1 VAEVV
6 DGLIIKSEFDDE
18 GLSES
23 EQAQIQA
30 VRELVAAINQQANQ
44 LEPLELDVGKVASAL
59 EAIGVDT
66 REFFQ
71 AYVAG
76 AAQAVDAAELVA
88 SATRAIP
95 APAPPTAPPNA
106 EPPGPPPDLLAR
118 FRAFY
123 DTLGELARQSGQTQA
138 AELRRFA
145 DEAADVLDL
154 PSFNTDESVRELSEL
169 EATFAPL
176 AARIEQFDP
185 AGNLQRMAV
194 AAHGAVVE
202 MRSLAEATTGV
213 TTASA
218 RLAAVP
224 PVAAGGGGAPP
235 NDPPKGPT
243 PDQIAGAERMAEALR
258 DETVQLIALA
268 TATDDAA
275 AAQQRFQSAQAARVS
290 SAEALVGSTA
300 RLAGLSRELSA
311 EDAQRA
317 IVAIRAGAAAAQA
330 AQAQAT
336 AAGQSAAAMR
346 VMDAAAREAAEGVTV
361 LTVAEQ
367 ANVAASRNMIAGMSA
382 ASGQTQRFDR
392 IIEGMSQSGYEAAQA
407 QVLLGKA
414 TSGAGKSGLE
424 AVKGFGRI
432 QNSLVGLASAAA
444 GIPGPIGNI
453 AGSLL
458 QLAVGGGV
466 VAGVAAGIGI
476 IIVAYRELTR
486 ETREA
491 QEATE
496 QYVQSLVKAAG
507 TRDPYAE
514 MTRQLDG
521 IPGKIEGITAA
532 QIRLNQE
539 LGEQLRLQA
548 LNKESGNANFFSG
561 AIEDTRR
568 QLADIETA
576 LQEGAK
582 QRAETI
588 FREVATAMAAQ
599 RQAQEQAI
607 NDDLALQR
615 TGFQARESALRS
627 AFAREQIT
635 AEQFYAERVQIAREA
650 GAAEIDALEASRD
663 ALDRAVP
670 GEKPEAVAAR
680 AEQVA
685 HLNRVIALRRA
696 ELDLAVQQV
705 REEAALTALQRQR
718 VLLASLSVEPP
729 ETLAIPVDLKV
740 RTDATDIAKGLVDSA
755 GLEVAGRE
763 AKEAQDQVN
772 RLNTRLSITTG
783 ILGRIGE
790 GAENIGLIGDNAQNA
805 IVGVLGLI
813 DSLGQ
818 LKVANEAVKAA
829 DAAGDQAAGLA
840 ASIAKFSAIGGVIG
854 AGISAVTGIVG
865 AVQGLFGGDDT
876 HKRFIEEQLRQI
888 AENTAADT
896 ERFAGIGGRLE
907 LAQQIEAVNVPRLG
921 FREDLLLQ
929 EFGTTMEDVIRIADQ
944 FNLDVVSEEG
954 HLSVAALELL
964 REEILRSAEALTR
977 FRENIF
983 SDQLS
988 EESLRSRLEGVEQT
1002 AEERLRQQLE
1012 AAATVGATAL
1022 TEFFAGVDLGNE
1034 AALKAAATN
1043 LLEAFDA
1050 GLLDLADLGGLDR
1063 NDIIAIIE
1071 GSADA
1076 LDELRKS
1083 TEAATKSML
1092 NIPTGFK
1099 VRLDQLIFEK
1109 SAFGPPEPEPPRV
1122 PNIPIPAELPTPT
1135 FDPHQLPQVPVE
1147 AMSAAVAESIPDLAL
1162 DDYLATISETIP
1174 AVPLDRFLA
1183 LLSEKLPVLDPAR
1196 RPVGSDGGAL
1206 PIPGTNVNVTFAAG
1220 SIVQRQGEDSVAFAR
1235 RVAQA
1240 VRDIGFNQT
1249 GDTQSFGP
1257 V

>member
-154 PSFNTDESVRELSEL
+154 PSFNTDESVRELGEL

-218 RLAAVP
+218 RLAAIP

-243 PDQIAGAERMAEALR
+243 PDQIAQAERMAEALR
-258 DETVQLIALA
+258 DETVQLVALA

-275 AAQQRFQSAQAARVS
+275 AAQQRFSSAQAARVS

-300 RLAGLSRELSA
+300 RQAALSRELSA

-317 IVAIRAGAAAAQA
+317 IVAVRAGAAAAQA

-392 IIEGMSQSGYEAAQA
+392 IIEGMSQSGYAAAQA

-491 QEATE
+491 QEAT
-496 QYVQSLVKAAG
+496 QQFVQAQVKAASN
-507 TRDPYAE
+507 RDPYAE

-521 IPGKIEGITAA
+521 IPGKLEGITAA
-532 QIRLNQE
+532 QIRLNRE

-548 LNKESGNANFFSG
+548 LNKESGNAGFFTG

-650 GAAEIDALEASRD
+650 GSAEIDALEASRD

-740 RTDATDIAKGLVDSA
+740 RTDVDDIARGLVESA
-755 GLEVAGRE
+755 GLEVAARQ
-763 AKEAQDQVN
+763 ARVAQQEVD
-772 RLNTRLSITTG
+772 RLNQKFSTLTG
-783 ILGRIGE
+783 IMDAVARRADIFGE
-790 GAENIGLIGDNAQNA
+790 IGDEAGQAA
-805 IVGVLGLI
+805 IGILDVV
-813 DSLGQ
+813 DSAGQ
-818 LKVANEAVKAA
+818 LGKALDDVAA
-829 DAAGDQAAGLA
+829 AAGTAAEASAKLA
-840 ASIAKFSAIGGVIG
+840 ASAAQGNLIGAAIGFGLDALGKLFAGDPEHERLLEANTDALERLNASLNVQFQGIGGEADLVARINQAFETTRAQVGQPGHTLLPDDFQHDFLANLAALGVNIG
-854 AGISAVTGIVG
+854 DVTQLLDRFGIELGEGPVELADAFEKLNEAMKATIEAQLTFQKTFKDQLDFLDLRDKILGIDQDAVGQFQRDLDALTQIPTGI
-865 AVQGLFGGDDT
+865 D
-876 HKRFIEEQLRQI
+876 
-888 AENTAADT
+888 
-896 ERFAGIGGRLE
+896 ERFAGLGAIGPEDEDALRAILLGILDDMRAGRLTAE
-907 LAQQIEAVNVPRLG
+907 EVGGLS
-921 FREDLLLQ
+921 REDL
-929 EFGTTMEDVIRIADQ
+929 
-944 FNLDVVSEEG
+944 
-954 HLSVAALELL
+954 
-964 REEILRSAEALTR
+964 
-977 FRENIF
+977 
-983 SDQLS
+983 
-988 EESLRSRLEGVEQT
+988 
-1002 AEERLRQQLE
+1002 ERLLND
-1012 AAATVGATAL
+1012 GA
-1022 TEFFAGVDLGNE
+1022 
-1034 AALKAAATN
+1034 
-1043 LLEAFDA
+1043 
-1050 GLLDLADLGGLDR
+1050 
-1063 NDIIAIIE
+1063 
-1071 GSADA
+1071 SA
-1076 LDELRKS
+1076 LDIFNTAVED
-1083 TEAATKSML
+1083 ATKSML

-1099 VRLDQLIFEK
+1099 QRLDQLIFENA
-1109 SAFGPPEPEPPRV
+1109 AFGPEPPPPPEPPRPPV
-1122 PNIPIPAELPTPT
+1122 EPVTPT
-1135 FDPHQLPQVPVE
+1135 IDP
-1147 AMSAAVAESIPDLAL
+1147 
-1162 DDYLATISETIP
+1162 
-1174 AVPLDRFLA
+1174 VPLDVPTIPIDDFVRIVESAIPALSVAEWTELLA
-1183 LLSEKLPVLDPAR
+1183 SRLPVPAESLPGGGR
-1196 RPVGSDGGAL
+1196 RGGDGAAL